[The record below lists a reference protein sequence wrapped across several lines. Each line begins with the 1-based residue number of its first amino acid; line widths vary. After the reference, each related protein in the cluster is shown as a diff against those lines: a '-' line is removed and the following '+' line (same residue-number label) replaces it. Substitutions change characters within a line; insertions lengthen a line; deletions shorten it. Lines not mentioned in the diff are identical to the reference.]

1 MPDVLSK
8 NAGHVMDRLL
18 VIDDDRE
25 LCTLLTTYLEA
36 EGFQVEE
43 ARDGEQGLERSLS
56 GNHVLIILDMM
67 LPGLNGLEVLRRIRM
82 QSSVSILVLT
92 ARGEEVD
99 KVAGLEVG
107 ADDYLSKP
115 FSPRE
120 LVARIRALLR
130 RTRQF
135 SLPSMPLPHH
145 PPVAVGKL
153 VLNKDTREVR
163 RDEEALE
170 LTVVEFNLLEV
181 LMRSAGRV
189 VTREELVKIVQGRG
203 FNPLDR
209 SIDIHVSHLRKKLGV
224 APNGREWIKTIRGVG
239 YLFGKPGHQAEP

>member
-1 MPDVLSK
+1 
-8 NAGHVMDRLL
+8 MDRLL
-18 VIDDDRE
+18 VIDDDCE
-25 LCTLLTTYLEA
+25 LCILLKAYLEA
-36 EGFQVEE
+36 EGFQVDD
-43 ARDGEQGLERSLS
+43 AHDGEQGLERSLS

-67 LPGLNGLEVLRRIRM
+67 LPGLRGLDVLRRIRM
-82 QSSVSILVLT
+82 ESSVSILVLT

-99 KVAGLEVG
+99 KVAGLELG

-135 SLPSMPLPHH
+135 PLPSTPLPHH
-145 PPVAVGKL
+145 LLVTVGTL

-163 RDEEALE
+163 RGEEAVE

-189 VTREELVKIVQGRG
+189 VTRAELVKIVQGRG

-209 SIDIHVSHLRKKLGV
+209 SIDIHVSHLRKKLGQV
-224 APNGREWIKTIRGVG
+224 SNGGERIKTIRGVG
-239 YLFGKPGHQAEP
+239 YLLSNPA

>member
-1 MPDVLSK
+1 
-8 NAGHVMDRLL
+8 MDRLL
-18 VIDDDRE
+18 VVDDDRE
-25 LCTLLTTYLEA
+25 LCALLRSYLEA
-36 EGFQVEE
+36 EGFGLE
-43 ARDGEQGLERSLS
+43 AVHDGEQGVVRSLS

-67 LPGLNGLEVLRRIRM
+67 LPGLNGIEVLRRIRM
-82 QSSVSILVLT
+82 HSSVPILVLT

-135 SLPSMPLPHH
+135 SPPSMPLPQH
-145 PPVAVGKL
+145 PPVTVGKL
-153 VLNKDTREVR
+153 VLSKDTREVR
-163 RDEEALE
+163 RGEETLV
-170 LTVVEFNLLEV
+170 LTVIEFNLLEV

-189 VTREELVKIVQGRG
+189 VTREELVRIVQGRG
-203 FNPLDR
+203 FNALDR
-209 SIDIHVSHLRKKLGV
+209 SIDIHVSNVRKKLTQQS
-224 APNGREWIKTIRGVG
+224 NGREWIKTIRGVG
-239 YLFGKPGHQAEP
+239 YLFTKPGDELET